1 MRFEICE
8 NLQIR
13 SLKYDI
19 PNFESLTL
27 AIRRYM
33 VLYRSFLNF
42 MHSKCDIGVSRIPET
57 RLLFVP
63 PVCCDLFPL
72 TLRLSSLC
80 TDRTN

>member
-8 NLQIR
+8 NLQTR

-33 VLYRSFLNF
+33 VL
-42 MHSKCDIGVSRIPET
+42 CT
-57 RLLFVP
+57 
-63 PVCCDLFPL
+63 DLF
-72 TLRLSSLC
+72 
-80 TDRTN
+80 